1 MRLKSIYIFCWKV
14 KGGVILAI
22 SDTKCRNI
30 TDFPSKTCI
39 FENFVVTLQRFW
51 IIMPSKTAN
60 MTEIV

>member
-1 MRLKSIYIFCWKV
+1 MDVERKVYMLDYGIYIFCWKV

-39 FENFVVTLQRFW
+39 FENLL
-51 IIMPSKTAN
+51 
-60 MTEIV
+60 